1 MPIDT
6 LRTRQVLSITLFWV
20 VTGVI
25 IETLNAINYD
35 PATNRYFF
43 FFIFGNNAGEHLLI
57 TATGPLL
64 GGLVWGSFIVF
75 YQREKLRGKTYA
87 RKLLVHSALYL
98 LFLSLTILFVG
109 LIGAL
114 FTRGGSTYLNNL
126 YNDIF
131 SLRVLRLF
139 IAWYFVV
146 IATVFFLDVSE
157 KYGPGTLRRILQG
170 RYHSPGRE
178 QRIFMFLDLRSSTSI
193 AEKIGDEKY
202 FRMLHFFF
210 KVANEAILNCYGEI
224 YQYVGD
230 EIVVS
235 WERETGLRQAHCI
248 RCFYE
253 VEKTVARHADYF
265 NREFGVVPSFKA
277 GVHTGWVVT
286 GEIGQIKKDIVYS
299 GDVLNTTARIVAL
312 CNSYGHDL
320 LVSDAIQ
327 EPLKD
332 TAGLEFTWLGYPE
345 LKGKQAQTGLYAV
358 RALSLTEP

>member
-1 MPIDT
+1 MKWQPLYT
-6 LRTRQVLSITLFWV
+6 LRSRQVLSITLFWV
-20 VTGVI
+20 ITGFF

-35 PATNRYFF
+35 PLSNRYFF
-43 FFIFGNNAGEHLLI
+43 FFIFGNNAWEHLLI

-64 GGLVWGSFIVF
+64 GGLVWGTFIVF
-75 YQREKLRGKTYA
+75 YQREKLRGRTYA

-98 LFLSLTILFVG
+98 FFLSTCILFVG

-114 FTRGGSTYLNNL
+114 FTKGGSTYWNNF

-146 IATVFFLDVSE
+146 IATVFLLDVSE
-157 KYGPGTLRRILQG
+157 KYGPGTLLKILQG
-170 RYHSPGRE
+170 KYHSPGRE

-193 AEKIGDEKY
+193 AERIGDEKY

-210 KVANEAILNCYGEI
+210 KVANEAILNSYGEI

-230 EIVVS
+230 EIVIS
-235 WERETGLRQAHCI
+235 WKRDTGLRNANCL
-248 RCFYE
+248 RCFHA
-253 VEKTVARHADYF
+253 VENAVERHADYF

-286 GEIGQIKKDIVYS
+286 GEIGQVKKDLVYS

-312 CNSYGHDL
+312 CNSYGQDL
-320 LVSDAIQ
+320 LVSDAIYA
-327 EPLKD
+327 PLKD
-332 TAGLEFTWLGYPE
+332 TPGLEFKYMGQPE
-345 LKGKQAQTGLYAV
+345 LKGKQAQTGLYGV
-358 RALSLTEP
+358 ITRR